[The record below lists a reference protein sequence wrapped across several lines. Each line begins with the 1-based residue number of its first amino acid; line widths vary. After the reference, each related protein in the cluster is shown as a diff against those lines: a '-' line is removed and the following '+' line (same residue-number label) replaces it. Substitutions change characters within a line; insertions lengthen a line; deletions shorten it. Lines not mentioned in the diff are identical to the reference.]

1 MKIDAETD
9 QLAAYVLKKFRD
21 NKMRIT
27 TVESCTGGLIA
38 ALLTSIAGSSD
49 VFERGF
55 ITYSNAAKT
64 ETVGV
69 PQELISEF
77 GAVSSQ
83 VAMAMAVGGFEN
95 SNAHVSLAITGI
107 AGPDGGS
114 KEKPVGLVY
123 IAINGPQGLF
133 VEELQ
138 FGDIGRD
145 EVRSQ
150 ATIAALEMLVAFGL
164 DEDEE
169 EFPSNIH

>member
-1 MKIDAETD
+1 MNIDPELD
-9 QLAAYVLKKFRD
+9 QIAAYVLKKFRD

-27 TVESCTGGLIA
+27 TVESCTGGLVA

-55 ITYSNAAKT
+55 VTYSNDAKT
-64 ETVGV
+64 DLVGV
-69 PQELISEF
+69 PQELINEF

-83 VAMAMAVGGFEN
+83 VAMAMAAGALEH
-95 SNAHVSLAITGI
+95 SNANVSLAITGI

-123 IAINGPQGLF
+123 IAINGPEGLF
-133 VEELQ
+133 VEELR

-150 ATIAALEMLVAFGL
+150 AAIAGLEMLVAFGL
-164 DEDEE
+164 DEDED
-169 EFPSNIH
+169 EFPSNVH